1 MLFISRIKK
10 MTTVLALT
18 LGVSV
23 FAFDWSA
30 PFSGPKGEI
39 NTLVL
44 TANYMPPLILAQ
56 LMMAS
61 NRQPYIQVPNST
73 EGKDNIIFF
82 PAGKN
87 DEGNAATG
95 LQILEKDL
103 PRFIRFVNPK
113 QVMVIG
119 YKRHVNEKYIKM
131 IDKNI
136 PLIILQGED
145 WERVAASAGSMF
157 DIPTLAKDYSRIYNE
172 WKRGYKPTP
181 KPITIK
187 EDFKAVTEVTPKG
200 ETVKVDESLKV
211 EETPV
216 MKEEVP
222 ADNPDTVKEPEVL
235 TPAKAPD
242 LVKG

>member
-10 MTTVLALT
+10 MTTILALT

-44 TANYMPPLILAQ
+44 TANYKPPLILAQ
-56 LMMAS
+56 LMMAT
-61 NRQPYIQVPNST
+61 NRQPYVQVPSSS
-73 EGKDNIIFF
+73 EGKDNIFFF

-87 DEGNAATG
+87 TEGNAADG

-119 YKRHVNEKYIKM
+119 DKRYVSEKYLKM

-136 PLIILQGED
+136 PLIILKGED
-145 WERVAASAGSMF
+145 WERMAASAGSLF
-157 DIPTLAKDYSRIYNE
+157 DIPTLSKDYSRIYNE

-181 KPITIK
+181 KPVVVK
-187 EDFKAVTEVTPKG
+187 EEFKAVTEMTPKG

-211 EETPV
+211 EEAPVKNIEPVSTP
-216 MKEEVP
+216 E
-222 ADNPDTVKEPEVL
+222 TVKEPEAL
-235 TPAKAPD
+235 APSKAPD
-242 LVKG
+242 LIKG